1 MIHLDRN
8 IHPQQV
14 PNVINLVTPKNTT
27 NKSITENDPA
37 ISVMTDLKKVT
48 PFTIESSAP
57 IEAIN
62 NKMIACGVRLLFV
75 NDPQGNLAGL
85 ITTTDIQGEKPL
97 LYVTNNGGSRDD
109 ISANDLMTPLGKL
122 EGIPLEEVK
131 KAHVSDICK
140 ALKECRR
147 KHMLVIESRAE
158 GKFIRGIFS
167 ATQLSR
173 QLGTNISPSYRAE
186 SFAQLN
192 RALA

>member
-1 MIHLDRN
+1 MIQLDRN

-14 PNVINLVTPKNTT
+14 PNVINLVTPESNT
-27 NKSITENDPA
+27 NKTTTENDPA
-37 ISVMTDLKKVT
+37 TTVMTDLKKVM
-48 PFTIESSAP
+48 PFQIESSAS

-62 NKMIACGVRLLFV
+62 SKMIACGVRLLFV
-75 NDPQGNLAGL
+75 NDHNCNLAGL
-85 ITTTDIQGEKPL
+85 ITTTDIHGEKPL
-97 LYVTNNGGSRDD
+97 LYVTNNGGSRND
-109 ISANDLMTPLGKL
+109 ITAQELMTPLHKL

-131 KAHVSDICK
+131 NARVSDIAN

-147 KHMLVIESRAE
+147 NHMLVLESHEE
-158 GKFIRGIFS
+158 GELIRGIFS

-173 QLGTNISPSYRAE
+173 QLGTEITPSYRAE

>member
-1 MIHLDRN
+1 
-8 IHPQQV
+8 
-14 PNVINLVTPKNTT
+14 
-27 NKSITENDPA
+27 
-37 ISVMTDLKKVT
+37 
-48 PFTIESSAP
+48 
-57 IEAIN
+57 
-62 NKMIACGVRLLFV
+62 MIACGVRLLFV
-75 NDPQGNLAGL
+75 NDPLGNLAGL
-85 ITTTDIQGEKPL
+85 ITTTDIHGEKPL
-97 LYVTNNGGSRDD
+97 LYVINNGSSRED
-109 ISANDLMTPLGKL
+109 ITANDLMTPLGKL
-122 EGIPLEEVK
+122 EGILLEEVK
-131 KAHVSDICK
+131 KSRVADICK

>member
-14 PNVINLVTPKNTT
+14 PNVINLVTPKNNTHKT
-27 NKSITENDPA
+27 ITENDPA
-37 ISVMTDLKKVT
+37 TAVMTDLKKVT
-48 PFTIESSAP
+48 PFQIESSAS

-97 LYVTNNGGSRDD
+97 LYVTNNGGSRND
-109 ISANDLMTPLGKL
+109 ISAKDLMTPLAKL

-131 KAHVSDICK
+131 KARVADICN

>member
-14 PNVINLVTPKNTT
+14 PNVIHLVTPKNNTHKT
-27 NKSITENDPA
+27 VTENDPA
-37 ISVMTDLKKVT
+37 VAVMTDLKKVT
-48 PFTIESSAP
+48 PFQIDSSAS

-75 NDPQGNLAGL
+75 NDPQENLAGL
-85 ITTTDIQGEKPL
+85 ITTTDIEGEKPL
-97 LYVTNNGGSRDD
+97 LYVTNNGGSRED
-109 ISANDLMTPLGKL
+109 ITAIDLMTPLNKL
-122 EGIPLEEVK
+122 EGIPLEEVE
-131 KAHVSDICK
+131 KAHVADICK